1 MNTVGRTGILTL
13 IVAGMLYSSVAPALE
28 IWRFDQMAD
37 NDQIAY
43 VSALEESV
51 KNAMPAA
58 QLPRVKRFFQKKQP
72 GEVISGMGQFE
83 MNLSMARLADV
94 QARDKNPRARRLDV
108 DDVMYVTLERNGIAL
123 PEGFRPA
130 AMQFKPAQPLSTK
143 IVTRQDA
150 DKALAETRTWVARS
164 VPGSNSAVPTAGPTL
179 SGFSSLDKGVAFFV
193 GLIALAKAADE
204 ASGGALTKSA
214 TSSPGYV
221 APTSS
226 GLWWEN
232 QGYATYGQAVRAIC
246 LGNTTSAHPNC

>member
-1 MNTVGRTGILTL
+1 VNPIGRKGILTL
-13 IVAGMLYSSVAPALE
+13 LVAGMLYSSVAPALA

-37 NDQIAY
+37 EDQIAY
-43 VSALEESV
+43 VGALEESV
-51 KNAMPAA
+51 KNAMTAS

-94 QARDKNPRARRLDV
+94 QARDKNPKARRLDV

-130 AMQFKPAQPLSTK
+130 AMQFRPTRPLSTK
-143 IVTRQDA
+143 VVSLQEA
-150 DKALAETRTWVARS
+150 DKALAETKTWVARS
-164 VPGSNSAVPTAGPTL
+164 VPGSNSALPNAGQTL

-204 ASGGALTKSA
+204 ASGGALTKNA
-214 TSSPGYV
+214 ASSPGYV
-221 APTSS
+221 APDNK
-226 GLWWEN
+226 LWWETA
-232 QGYATYGQAVRAIC
+232 GYATYGQAVHAVC
-246 LGNTTSAHPNC
+246 MGNTTSAHPNC

>member
-1 MNTVGRTGILTL
+1 MNTIGKTGILTL
-13 IVAGMLYSSVAPALE
+13 LAAGMLYSSVAPALE

-37 NDQIAY
+37 DDQIAY

-51 KNAMPAA
+51 KSAMPAA
-58 QLPRVKRFFQKKQP
+58 QLPRLKRFFQKKQP

-94 QARDKNPRARRLDV
+94 QARDKNPKVRRLDV

-123 PEGFRPA
+123 TEGFRPA
-130 AMQFKPAQPLSTK
+130 AAQFKPTRPLSGK
-143 IVTRQDA
+143 IVSRQDA

-164 VPGSNSAVPTAGPTL
+164 VPGNNSAMPDAAPTL

-214 TSSPGYV
+214 ASAPGYV
-221 APTSS
+221 APANS

-232 QGYATYGQAVRAIC
+232 QGYTSYGQAVRAIC
-246 LGNTTSAHPNC
+246 LANTTSAHPNC